1 MAYARLEPI
10 SIFYGSKITVIPASL
25 VAGLATSASRYA
37 RTSLLT
43 RRPWHMSRAR
53 EDSVP
58 VTTEH
63 VLAVRPLG
71 R

>member
-1 MAYARLEPI
+1 MAYARFEPI
-10 SIFYGSKITVIPASL
+10 SIIYGSKITVIPACL
-25 VAGLATSASRYA
+25 VYPLAASKSSCA

-43 RRPWHMSRAR
+43 RKPWHMSRAR
-53 EDSVP
+53 EDSVS

-63 VLAVRPLG
+63 ELAVRPLS

>member
-10 SIFYGSKITVIPASL
+10 WIFYGSKITVIPGSL
-25 VAGLATSASRYA
+25 VVRLATPASRYA

-58 VTTEH
+58 VTTERE
-63 VLAVRPLG
+63 LAARPLG